1 MDEQN
6 NNQVIIN
13 EEPVVVEKGGS
24 KKFLVAVI
32 LLAAIIILGGGF
44 FAYASFFNPFL
55 LKSNVDVT
63 KTAYV
68 NTQKILSEGQFT
80 VDATVNIEA
89 KPDVNQVNVGEF
101 EITIPVKFDIGEM
114 KDNNTFNT
122 HLSIGDIDFSP
133 VFLGMPQ
140 SNPGLNQI
148 NKCDFSVNL
157 ETISIGSDFFAKI
170 NKLPSMVAMFVPA
183 NRLNTWIKIS
193 NDFIVNSAAF
203 INLPNQEKIEL
214 TAEQKKIVEEKII
227 AVIVEDAK
235 PIVKREKTN
244 IGLKISYKYDL
255 KDFTV
260 AFMSSIKELGNEIPE
275 WAGFSDVIDDN
286 TDFANEIDGYFD
298 ISYYINKKSEI
309 ERVDYASVLNSEEG
323 TFIINT
329 SANIVKNTGI
339 NIIEPKNYISLED
352 LLKQIN
358 LGLVF

>member
-6 NNQVIIN
+6 NNQSIIN
-13 EEPVVVEKGGS
+13 EEPVVVEKNGS
-24 KKFLVAVI
+24 KKFLAAII
-32 LLAAIIILGGGF
+32 LLAAITILGGGF
-44 FAYASFFNPFL
+44 FAYASFFSPFL
-55 LKSNVDVT
+55 LKSNVDIT

-68 NTQKILSEGQFT
+68 NTQKIFSEGQFT

-89 KPDVNQVNVGEF
+89 KPAVNQVNVGEF
-101 EITIPVKFDIGEM
+101 KIAIPVKMDIGEM
-114 KDNNTFNT
+114 KDNKTFNT

-133 VFLGMPQ
+133 VFLGMSQ
-140 SNPGLNQI
+140 SNPGLNQV
-148 NKCDFSVNL
+148 NKGDFSVNL

-183 NRLNTWIKIS
+183 NILNKWIKIS
-193 NDFIVNSAAF
+193 NDFVVNSASF
-203 INLPNQEKIEL
+203 INLPNQQKIEL
-214 TAEQKKIVEEKII
+214 TEEQKKIVEEKII

-235 PIVKREKTN
+235 PIIKREKTD

-255 KDFTV
+255 KYFTV
-260 AFMSSIKELGNEIPE
+260 AFLAALKELGKEIPE
-275 WAGFSDVIDDN
+275 WAEFSDLIDDN
-286 TDFANEIDGYFD
+286 TDFTNEINGSFD

-309 ERVDYASVLNSEEG
+309 ERVDYVSVINSEAG

-339 NIIEPKNYISLED
+339 SINEPENFVSLED